1 MKLANATATCA
12 TVATQL
18 ESDLRAAEKIADKAD
33 PFMGWVLEELRVEAF
48 RLKNRLANLAEAAK
62 RSGR

>member
-1 MKLANATATCA
+1 M
-12 TVATQL
+12 

>member
-12 TVATQL
+12 TVAKQL
-18 ESDLRAAEKIADKAD
+18 ESDLRAAEKIADRTD
-33 PFMGWVLEELRVEAF
+33 PFLGWMLGEFRVEAF
-48 RLKNRLANLAEAAK
+48 RLKNRLGLLAEAAK